1 MRSFHQSPTMR
12 IVPLLFLLLICNSTR
27 AQLLDAIALD
37 TVRTYRSLERALE
50 DPMRVYK
57 LDLSKQKLKELP
69 EELRRLPNLNS
80 LDLGHN
86 KLKTLPEWI
95 SEFAHLQEFSAN
107 NNRMVNFPEAI
118 CALRHLKR
126 LDMSRNALISLPA
139 CLGRLEQ
146 LTSLDLWSNDLATF
160 PDELER
166 MEALRYVDLRVI
178 QFSPKEMEHIADL
191 WPRAKIQFSA
201 PCNCGM

>member
-1 MRSFHQSPTMR
+1 MR
-12 IVPLLFLLLICNSTR
+12 IVPLLFLLLICTCTR

-107 NNRMVNFPEAI
+107 NNRMVNFPESI

-139 CLGRLEQ
+139 GLGRHQRHGVLLRNASHRGRPCGGRYDADFDLGVGGAGKQRPDQQRNCQMLE
-146 LTSLDLWSNDLATF
+146 LHW
-160 PDELER
+160 
-166 MEALRYVDLRVI
+166 M
-178 QFSPKEMEHIADL
+178 SPSGSGSE
-191 WPRAKIQFSA
+191 
-201 PCNCGM
+201 